1 MAAFRLSFACS
12 SSKVRLSFVG
22 EMNYLIYP
30 DKTMLKLVKRQKLI
44 YVEKPQFATS
54 GDYSQPRTSFPR
66 HVFLATVT
74 CWSLL
79 KGKYF
84 SKGKGAQKRV
94 DACIIEWITFL
105 LAEKDHV
112 INDSLQH
119 PLRYRKVHGGGEGRA
134 GVLLIFI
141 TLIFKCLF

>member
-66 HVFLATVT
+66 RVYIFSYCNLLIPVERKVFL
-74 CWSLL
+74 
-79 KGKYF
+79 K
-84 SKGKGAQKRV
+84 
-94 DACIIEWITFL
+94 
-105 LAEKDHV
+105 
-112 INDSLQH
+112 
-119 PLRYRKVHGGGEGRA
+119 GEGSSKKS
-134 GVLLIFI
+134 G
-141 TLIFKCLF
+141 CLYN